1 MSNRNLSEGS
11 VHEAA
16 HCVAALLHGIRILQA
31 SVDGEVTLQPPGDS
45 LEQGRHH
52 GALAAAYAVV
62 ALSGQ
67 AAAPNTGMSK
77 SDQQLLEHSIFLG
90 SWADDPDDMCCALSA
105 LAARF
110 VIDHRDEIEKLAFV
124 LAQRGTMSGT
134 EIEELLEGLGND
146 G

>member
-1 MSNRNLSEGS
+1 MSDLNLSEIAI
-11 VHEAA
+11 HEAG

-31 SVDGEVTLQPPGDS
+31 SIDGEVAVEPPGGC

-52 GALAAAYAVV
+52 GAVALAYAVV

-67 AAAPNTGMSK
+67 AAAPSTGMSK
-77 SDQQLLEHSIFLG
+77 SDQQLLEHSVFLG
-90 SWADDPDDMCCALSA
+90 SWADDPDDMCRALSA

-124 LAQRGTMSGT
+124 LAQRGTMSGA

>member
-1 MSNRNLSEGS
+1 MSDLNLSEIA
-11 VHEAA
+11 VHEAG

-31 SVDGEVTLQPPGDS
+31 SVDGEVTVEPPGDS

-52 GALAAAYAVV
+52 GAVAVAYAVV

-67 AAAPNTGMSK
+67 AAAPSTGMSK
-77 SDQQLLEHSIFLG
+77 SDQQLLEHSVFLG
-90 SWADDPDDMCCALSA
+90 SWADPDDMCRALSA

-110 VIDHRDEIEKLAFV
+110 VIDHRAEIEKLAFV

>member
-1 MSNRNLSEGS
+1 MSEVV

-16 HCVAALLHGIRILQA
+16 HCVAALLHGIRVRRA
-31 SVDGEVTLQPPGDS
+31 SADGEVTLEPPGDY

-52 GALAAAYAVV
+52 GGLAVAYAVA

-77 SDQQLLEHSIFLG
+77 SDQQLLEHSVFLG
-90 SWADDPDDMCCALSA
+90 SWADDPNDMCCALSA

-110 VIDHRDEIEKLAFV
+110 VIDHRQTIEKLAFV

-134 EIEELLEGLGND
+134 EIEELLEGLRND